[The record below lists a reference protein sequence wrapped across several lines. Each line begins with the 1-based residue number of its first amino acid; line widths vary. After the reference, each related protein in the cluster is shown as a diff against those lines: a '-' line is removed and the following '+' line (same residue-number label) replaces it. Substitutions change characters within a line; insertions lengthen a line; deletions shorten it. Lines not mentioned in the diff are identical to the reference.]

1 MTPRSR
7 LSALL
12 LALATACGGAPAPH
26 TATPI
31 QVNAVDARSFA
42 DASNATGL
50 DVYRQLAAAGRD
62 NLVISPASISTALT
76 MTYGGAR
83 GGTATVMA
91 RGLHLASTP
100 EDATRLAGAAVQ
112 TFNDPSR
119 TAYELAVANRLFGDR
134 TYRFDPAFVQRT
146 GDAFGAELQVVDF
159 AGASE
164 AARTTINHWV
174 SERTHERIDE
184 LLPAGSVTG
193 DTRLV
198 LVNAVYFHGR
208 WAQPFDTQAT
218 YDAPFHAAGGDV
230 SAPTMHRVGGRY
242 ATDHVD
248 GGDVQLYLLPYAASA
263 DGHDAMSMLF
273 VLPADAGALPAIEQG
288 LDAATVARWAAAV
301 SETPDL
307 AVAIPRFRME
317 IGAFSLRPALTA
329 MGMGPIF
336 DAGADFSGMD
346 AAGERRLWVSDV
358 FHQVFVELNEE
369 GTEAAAATGVV
380 MNEETADF
388 DEPPHFTADHPFL
401 FFLRDDTTGAILF
414 AGRLARPSA

>member
-7 LSALL
+7 LSALV
-12 LALATACGGAPAPH
+12 LALATACGGAHAAPAV
-26 TATPI
+26 TPV

-50 DVYRQLAAAGRD
+50 DVYRQLAATGTD
-62 NLVISPASISTALT
+62 NLAISPASISTALT

-83 GGTATVMA
+83 GDTAAVMA
-91 RGLHLASTP
+91 RGLHLASSP

-134 TYRFDPAFVQRT
+134 SYPFAPAFVQRT
-146 GDAFGAELQVVDF
+146 GEAFGAELEVVDF

-174 SERTHERIDE
+174 SDRTHERIDE

-208 WAQPFDTQAT
+208 WAEPFDPSAT
-218 YDAPFHAAGGDV
+218 FDAPFHTANGEL
-230 SAPTMHRVGGRY
+230 SARTMHRVGGRY
-242 ATDHVD
+242 GEDHVD
-248 GGDVQLYLLPYAASA
+248 GGDVQLYALPYAASE

-273 VLPADAGALPAIEQG
+273 VLPRNAGDLPAIEQG
-288 LDAATVARWAAAV
+288 LDAATVARWASAV
-301 SETPDL
+301 YERRDVE
-307 AVAIPRFRME
+307 VAIPRFRME
-317 IGAFSLRPALTA
+317 LDAFSLRPALTA

-336 DAGADFSGMD
+336 EGGADFSGMD

-380 MNEETADF
+380 MVEESAEIS
-388 DEPPHFTADHPFL
+388 EPPRFTADHPFL

-414 AGRLARPSA
+414 AGRLARPA